1 MKYEVTDKCEQARKT
16 LTMPNLL
23 IGSNEAE
30 TCQSQIST
38 IFWRVW
44 GWCSLFQ

>member
-23 IGSNEAE
+23 IGSNEVEIAM
-30 TCQSQIST
+30 CGL
-38 IFWRVW
+38 VKVKY
-44 GWCSLFQ
+44 L